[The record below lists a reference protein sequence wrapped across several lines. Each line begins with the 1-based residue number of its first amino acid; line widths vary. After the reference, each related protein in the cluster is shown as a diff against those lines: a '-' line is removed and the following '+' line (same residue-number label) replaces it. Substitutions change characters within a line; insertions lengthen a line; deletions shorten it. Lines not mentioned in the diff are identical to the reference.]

1 MSKDNL
7 KRNILVTN
15 ALPYAN
21 GSLHLGHMLEHIQ
34 SDIWVRFQKLINNN
48 CTYVCGEDAHGT
60 SIMLKAEERGIKPE
74 ELINEINKNFVVKK
88 VINECKPHQ
97 KNEFGMFLDNAWYQ
111 LNLRENLNTN
121 NDPVASLDVAILHD
135 LIISPL
141 LGIDDER
148 RDKRINFVGGARGLK
163 ELEKRVKNDAYD
175 IAFSLFPTPIES
187 LFKVADADRVMP
199 PKSTWF
205 EPKLLDGLIS
215 HVIS

>member
-1 MSKDNL
+1 
-7 KRNILVTN
+7 
-15 ALPYAN
+15 
-21 GSLHLGHMLEHIQ
+21 
-34 SDIWVRFQKLINNN
+34 
-48 CTYVCGEDAHGT
+48 
-60 SIMLKAEERGIKPE
+60 
-74 ELINEINKNFVVKK
+74 
-88 VINECKPHQ
+88 
-97 KNEFGMFLDNAWYQ
+97 MFLDNAWYQ
-111 LNLRENLNTN
+111 LNLRENLNIN

-215 HVIS
+215 HVISYSDFSLLNVIATNDDSVFSGLQTLKRILSSPASFLS

>member
-1 MSKDNL
+1 MT
-7 KRNILVTN
+7 ILDYNRIITGLN
-15 ALPYAN
+15 DY
-21 GSLHLGHMLEHIQ
+21 
-34 SDIWVRFQKLINNN
+34 
-48 CTYVCGEDAHGT
+48 
-60 SIMLKAEERGIKPE
+60 KPE

-111 LNLRENLNTN
+111 LNLRENLNIN

-175 IAFSLFPTPIES
+175 IAFSLYPTPIES

-215 HVIS
+215 HLIS